1 MWGTYI
7 ERQAGQNH
15 VEKVVGYYQKKTRKE
30 ECGIRMRVIRTLMDW
45 GVGDAKSQE
54 GQDDTRYKI

>member
-1 MWGTYI
+1 M
-7 ERQAGQNH
+7 
-15 VEKVVGYYQKKTRKE
+15 EKVVGYYQKKTRKE

-54 GQDDTRYKI
+54 G